1 MRTAESKGEGVRSGA
16 RGAGREAEGRGYVGC
31 GASGVHDGRV
41 GPTQG
46 LGVRARAERT
56 LNISAMVVTL
66 EVTKLLSGWL
76 NAGVDCAEPEGGER
90 M

>member
-1 MRTAESKGEGVRSGA
+1 M
-16 RGAGREAEGRGYVGC
+16 
-31 GASGVHDGRV
+31 
-41 GPTQG
+41 
-46 LGVRARAERT
+46 GVRARAERT

-76 NAGVDCAEPEGGER
+76 NAGVDWAEPEGGER